1 MEAEDYNSEEEKLNN
16 NWEAIGPRMIDFGH
30 IGPDKED
37 LRVECKYSSTT
48 ASRTLGYPD
57 TTVIGTRIFRDTA

>member
-1 MEAEDYNSEEEKLNN
+1 METEDYNPEEEELNN
-16 NWEAIGPRMIDFGH
+16 NSEAIGPRMIDFGH

-48 ASRTLGYPD
+48 ASRTLDCPD
-57 TTVIGTRIFRDTA
+57 TTDVRTRIFRDTA